1 MGRVFVAVTDYDW
14 YRKLR
19 QIPDV
24 DEVNFWQ
31 PSGGRRFGAIGVGE
45 MFLFKLHAPY
55 NVIIGGGFFAR
66 HTTLPLHLAWE
77 FFGLKNGASS
87 EEEMVVRVARY
98 VDSLKGVSALQR
110 SKHPIGCVLLEQPF
124 FFPETEWIPQ
134 PADWARNIV
143 QGRGYDLA
151 EATGQSLLTSVSERL
166 AGESVVL
173 LDEATGRY
181 GAPTLVRHRLGQGSF
196 RAAVTD
202 AYHRQCA
209 VTGDR
214 VLYVLDAAH
223 IRPFARGGEHS
234 VNNGLLLR
242 SDLHTLFDR
251 GYLAVDPQH
260 RVQVSRRLRE
270 EFDNGREYYALEGRR
285 LLLPAERVDLPD
297 SGLLAWHRHEVFVAA

>member
-1 MGRVFVAVTDYDW
+1 MARLFVAVTDYDW
-14 YRKLR
+14 YRQLR
-19 QIPDV
+19 QVPGL

-31 PSGGRRFGAIGVGE
+31 PSGRRGFGAVGIGE
-45 MFLFKLHAPY
+45 MFLFKLHAPH
-55 NVIIGGGFFAR
+55 NAIVGGGFFAR

-77 FFGLKNGASS
+77 FFGLKNGADT
-87 EEEMVVRVARY
+87 EDEMMARVSRY
-98 VDSLKGVSALQR
+98 VDSLKGASMLQQ
-110 SKHPIGCVLLEQPF
+110 STHSIGCVLLEQPF
-124 FFPETEWIPQ
+124 FFPEAAWIPQ

-143 QGRGYDLA
+143 QGRGYDLS
-151 EATGQSLLTSVSERL
+151 EATGQSLLNAVQERL
-166 AGESVVL
+166 AGEPAAL
-173 LDEATGRY
+173 LDEATGRF

-202 AYHRQCA
+202 AYRRQCA

-223 IRPFARGGEHS
+223 IRPFAQGGEHS

-270 EFDNGREYYALEGRR
+270 EFDNGREYYALEGRS
-285 LLLPAERVDLPD
+285 LLLPAARSDLPD
-297 SGLLAWHRHEVFVAA
+297 SDLLAWHRREVFVAA